1 MADARIVASV
11 SGTFDRRKAF
21 LLFEQALG
29 LAGQERAE
37 FIRTGCAGD
46 AVLHAEVDALM
57 EIAAK
62 DGADTLML
70 LDPEPRTAE
79 NLIGREFGRF
89 RLVEFIGEGGMG
101 VVYRAE
107 RTDGLQQSVAVKL
120 IANQLMA
127 AGQERFK
134 RETQLLARL
143 DHPAIARLID
153 AGVEE
158 GRPWIAL
165 EFVRGRPIDAFCSEE
180 NLTIR
185 ARVQLIATLAGA
197 VAAAHRMLVVHRDIK
212 PANVLVTADG
222 SPKLIDFGIGSALE
236 SAGDAR
242 AQTVDVGRLFTPHY
256 AAPEQLSGEPITV
269 ATDIFGL
276 GALAYRVLTGRV
288 PFPTARGAV
297 GYLLAITQQDVES
310 PSRAALSGGTGA
322 RDAHELKGDLD
333 AILCKALDR
342 DPAHRYGSAADLQAD
357 LQRYLDDLPV
367 IARRPSLPVTLYKF
381 ARRNLIAV
389 GLSTLLIISLTAGA
403 IAYALQVRHT
413 AEAGRIAAQRGEFL
427 QNLLKSANPR
437 GGKRD
442 VTVAQL
448 LDGSVKQVDDLVADQ
463 PLVAASMLGL
473 VAETDRSLDR
483 LPEGLA
489 ANSRQIELL
498 RAHKGDALA
507 LADALNMRGELL
519 LASDRSKE
527 AEAPLREDLALVENV
542 RGADRQLTEA
552 LEGLGKELQ
561 NTGRDT
567 EAEAMFRR
575 EIEVFRNSRQDL
587 GGKAGFPLA
596 NLGVMRFDQG
606 RYAEA
611 TDYLHQAL
619 DIEQKHLPADHPDL
633 LDAEYN
639 YAVALERN
647 HQAPQAEPILRRL
660 LDTYTRV
667 LGPDHADTLMAKQGV
682 AHNLLLQQ
690 RYVEAVAIGLPAA
703 DGLSHALGE
712 DHAWTLTALG
722 VYGAAACHTE
732 QANQG
737 LAALQRV
744 GSIRAHKLGADN
756 WRTLST
762 SVQIGTCLVA
772 LNRYAQAEP
781 ILLQAVPKL
790 EKDRGSQF
798 DRTQEGYRSLGEL
811 YAATGRAQD
820 AALWRSK
827 LATVAN

>member
-1 MADARIVASV
+1 V

-21 LLFEQALG
+21 LLFERALG
-29 LAGQERAE
+29 LAGQERAG

-46 AVLHAEVDALM
+46 EVLRAEVHALL

-62 DGADTLML
+62 DGTDTMML
-70 LDPEPRTAE
+70 LESEPRTVE

-120 IANQLMA
+120 IANQLID
-127 AGQERFK
+127 AGQERFR

-143 DHPAIARLID
+143 DHPAIARLVD
-153 AGVEE
+153 AGVDS

-165 EFVRGRPIDAFCSEE
+165 EFVRGKPIDTFCTDQH
-180 NLTIR
+180 LTIR
-185 ARVQLIATLAGA
+185 ARVRLIATLAGA

-236 SAGDAR
+236 SVGDAR
-242 AQTVDVGRLFTPHY
+242 PQTVDVGRLFTPHY

-276 GALAYRVLTGRV
+276 GALAYRLLTGRV
-288 PFPTARGAV
+288 PYPTARGAV
-297 GYLLAITQQDVES
+297 GYLLAITQQDVDA
-310 PSRAALSGGTGA
+310 PSRAALSGGSDP
-322 RDAHELKGDLD
+322 RDAHELRGDLD

-342 DPAHRYGSAADLQAD
+342 DPARRYGSAADLQAD

-367 IARRPSLPVTLYKF
+367 VARGPSLAVTLFKF
-381 ARRNLIAV
+381 ARRNLLAV
-389 GLSTLLIISLTAGA
+389 SLSAMLVISLTAGA
-403 IAYALQVRHT
+403 IGYALQARHT
-413 AEAGRIAAQRGEFL
+413 AEAGRIAAKRGEFL

-442 VTVAQL
+442 VTVAEL
-448 LDGSVKQVDDLVADQ
+448 LDKSVRQVDDLVADQ

-483 LPEGLA
+483 FPEGLA
-489 ANSRQIELL
+489 ANAREIELI
-498 RAHKGDALA
+498 RAHQGDRLE

-519 LASDRSKE
+519 LASDKSKE

-552 LEGLGKELQ
+552 LEALGKELQ
-561 NTGRDT
+561 NTGRDG
-567 EAEAMFRR
+567 EAEAMFQR
-575 EIEVFRNSRQDL
+575 EIGVFRKSRQSL

-596 NLGVMRFDQG
+596 NIGVMRFDQG
-606 RYAEA
+606 RYSEA
-611 TDYLHQAL
+611 TTYLRQAL
-619 DIEQKHLPADHPDL
+619 DIEQKYFPADHPDL
-633 LDAEYN
+633 LDAQYN

-647 HQAPQAEPILRRL
+647 HQAAQAEPVLRGL
-660 LDTYTRV
+660 LETYSRV
-667 LGPDHADTLMAKQGV
+667 LGPEHADTLMAQQGL
-682 AHNLLLQQ
+682 AHNLLLQH
-690 RYVEAVAIGLPAA
+690 RYGDAVTVGLPAA

-712 DHAWTLTALG
+712 EHAWSLTALG
-722 VYGAAACHTE
+722 VYGAAACHTD
-732 QANQG
+732 QAEKG
-737 LAALQRV
+737 LAALRKV
-744 GSIRAHKLGADN
+744 GAIRAQKLGVDN

-762 SVQIGTCLVA
+762 SVQLGTCLVV
-772 LNRYAQAEP
+772 LNRYGQAEP
-781 ILLQAVPKL
+781 LLLQAVPKL
-790 EKDRGSQF
+790 EKDRGAQF
-798 DRTQEGYRSLGEL
+798 DRTQEGYRTLGEL
-811 YAATGRAQD
+811 YAATNRPQE
-820 AALWRSK
+820 AAVWRSK
-827 LATVAN
+827 LTPDTD